1 MGMTTIKSPNTAKE
15 ERNHPFGM
23 IPLRIPITTR
33 GTDRMGIRT
42 GFKIVKNELICPKLL
57 DIPKESRT
65 FALLESAT
73 LPVEQRTR
81 AELFLYIRLW
91 IIQIPSNAGV

>member
-1 MGMTTIKSPNTAKE
+1 MIKSPNAAKE
-15 ERNHPFGM
+15 AGNRPFGATL
-23 IPLRIPITTR
+23 PHIPITTR

-91 IIQIPSNAGV
+91 IIQIPLLRFLL

>member
-1 MGMTTIKSPNTAKE
+1 MTTIKSPNAAKE

-23 IPLRIPITTR
+23 IPLRIPITIH
-33 GTDRMGIRT
+33 GTARMGIRT

-91 IIQIPSNAGV
+91 IIQIPLLKFLL

>member
-1 MGMTTIKSPNTAKE
+1 
-15 ERNHPFGM
+15 M

-91 IIQIPSNAGV
+91 IIQIPGQRNNLRDFIFKHII